1 MQSVR
6 ALVET
11 IATTRTQQSASKKDE
26 VAVMQAMMND
36 KEFKVA
42 VYDKPG
48 EPEYYCPAMDLRDAL
63 GNQIHKTTKMP
74 LQEAAALANEYEFT
88 RSDAVTQVDVSKE
101 FINTYMDTGRKLPLG
116 CRENSN
122 VSIVQKKIEACQ
134 RTYPKKVGIND
145 DGSDRYE
152 RATTEV
158 PPHNSIKVIST
169 CPTYKTNQN

>member
-1 MQSVR
+1 MGVEELVR
-6 ALVET
+6 S
-11 IATTRTQQSASKKDE
+11 IADTRTQQSASKKDE
-26 VAVMQAMMND
+26 IAVMQAMMND

-48 EPEYYCPAMDLRDAL
+48 NPEYYCPAQDLRESLA
-63 GNQIHKTTKMP
+63 NQIHKTTKMS
-74 LQEAAALANEYEFT
+74 LQEAASLADGYEYT

-122 VSIVQKKIEACQ
+122 VSLVQKRIEACE

-158 PPHNSIKVIST
+158 PPHNSIKVISS
-169 CPTYKTNQN
+169 CPVHKTNKQ